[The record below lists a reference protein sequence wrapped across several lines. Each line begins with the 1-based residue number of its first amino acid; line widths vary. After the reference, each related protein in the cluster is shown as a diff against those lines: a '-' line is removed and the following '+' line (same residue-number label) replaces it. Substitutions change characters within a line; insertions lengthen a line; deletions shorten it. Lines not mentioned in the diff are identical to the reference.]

1 MDECRTLQN
10 GGESESTAAQ
20 ILNESEPSS
29 AEHNEKQ
36 PSEENKTEPL
46 ENGEMNKPEEKEMNG
61 GQEES
66 QALKNGIEQNDGDKK
81 ETEEATDE
89 SPNLPRRTRSK
100 VADGEFGLEEH
111 GGVSYEYLIWLWFNS
126 KS

>member
-1 MDECRTLQN
+1 MDESRTLQN

-29 AEHNEKQ
+29 AEHNDKQ

-46 ENGEMNKPEEKEMNG
+46 ENGEMNKPEEKEMNR

-66 QALKNGIEQNDGDKK
+66 QALQNGIDQNDGDKK
-81 ETEEATDE
+81 EKEEATDE
-89 SPNLPRRTRSK
+89 SPSLPRRTRSK

-111 GGVSYEYLIWLWFNS
+111 GGVSSEYLIWLWFNS

>member
-1 MDECRTLQN
+1 MDESRTLQN

-29 AEHNEKQ
+29 AEHNDKQ

-46 ENGEMNKPEEKEMNG
+46 ENGETNKPEEKEMNG

-66 QALKNGIEQNDGDKK
+66 QALQNGIDQNDGDKK
-81 ETEEATDE
+81 EKEEATDE
-89 SPNLPRRTRSK
+89 SPSLPRRTRSK

-111 GGVSYEYLIWLWFNS
+111 GGGVSSEYLIWL
-126 KS
+126 